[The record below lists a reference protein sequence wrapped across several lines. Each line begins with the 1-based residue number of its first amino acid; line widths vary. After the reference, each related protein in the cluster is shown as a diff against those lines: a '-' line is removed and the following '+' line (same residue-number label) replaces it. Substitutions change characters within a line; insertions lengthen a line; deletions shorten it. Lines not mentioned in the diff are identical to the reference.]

1 MCGRVMIIFFF
12 FSSRRRHTRY
22 WRDWS
27 SDVCSS
33 DLIPS
38 EEIEHAFRTNIISM
52 FHLCKAAI
60 PNMHPGS
67 AIINSTSIQAYQ
79 PTPVLL
85 HYATTKGAIRTFTQG
100 LAQELARSEEHT
112 SELQS
117 RQYLV
122 CRLLLE

>member
-1 MCGRVMIIFFF
+1 MFLRGNGTAIDHFF

-33 DLIPS
+33 DLFV
-38 EEIEHAFRTNIISM
+38 EHRET
-52 FHLCKAAI
+52 
-60 PNMHPGS
+60 GRGDG
-67 AIINSTSIQAYQ
+67 AY
-79 PTPVLL
+79 PTRRSRQQRLL
-85 HYATTKGAIRTFTQG
+85 DAHRH
-100 LAQELARSEEHT
+100 AQRSEEHT

-122 CRLLLE
+122 CRLLLEKKKIRYRQIRSHTCRARFSVPQASCCSSR